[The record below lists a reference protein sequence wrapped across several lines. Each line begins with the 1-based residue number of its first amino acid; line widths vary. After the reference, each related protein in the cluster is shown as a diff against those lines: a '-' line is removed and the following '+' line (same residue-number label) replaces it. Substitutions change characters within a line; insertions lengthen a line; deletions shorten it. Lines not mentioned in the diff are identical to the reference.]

1 MIIRTEADYHYTR
14 NLLAEWE
21 GKIRD
26 LRTNPPSNM
35 TAERVEGECG
45 AMEYTAGEFKQQLAE
60 YEAISDGRFDPEA
73 LRRSE
78 WRLTQARFA
87 FAHDLLV
94 ARLSSDVTED
104 EMAWHLG
111 ISIDELRE
119 LEDNEYRSAD
129 MDTLKRAA
137 DRLTGGVEALRERLG
152 MGTERPVHRRREGG
166 SSRRAAAM

>member
-26 LRTNPPSNM
+26 LRATPPSNM
-35 TAERVEGECG
+35 TPERVEGECG

-60 YEAISDGRFDPEA
+60 YEAIRDGRFDPEA
-73 LRRSE
+73 LRHSE
-78 WRLTQARFA
+78 WQLTQARLA

-94 ARLSSDVTED
+94 ARLSSDVTEE
-104 EMAWHLG
+104 EMASHLG

-119 LEDNEYRSAD
+119 LEDNEYRAAD
-129 MDTLKRAA
+129 MDILKRAA

-152 MGTERPVHRRREGG
+152 VEPERPGHRMREGG
-166 SSRRAAAM
+166 RPYRAAAV